1 MKIPCA
7 LSDDLL
13 WKEQRDLC
21 HLDFGWT
28 GRLNL
33 EDPAFIESHVIAV
46 KQLKKGR
53 GVILYQGPL
62 DIVRRIVGENELE
75 GANLFGAFMQRLAAF
90 VPDEMTPYCLF
101 TTEGFSKGRALQLM
115 SPDRFWNVT
124 LDEQKYPLGLLLPQD
139 HMFDEKVVEST
150 LPDEPYRVIP
160 ELRLHEMWDGLD
172 ELIVMEE
179 TLTMQGK
186 RQLQGFLAAGGKV
199 RSRGIRTPDP
209 LLPKQLR

>member
-1 MKIPCA
+1 MKLACH
-7 LSDDLL
+7 LSDDLS
-13 WKEQRDLC
+13 WTQPEGIC

-28 GRLNL
+28 GLLNL
-33 EDPAFIESHVIAV
+33 EDPAFIESHVLAV
-46 KQLKKGR
+46 KQLRPGK

-62 DIVRRIVGENELE
+62 DIVRRIVGEDELE

-90 VPDEMTPYCLF
+90 VPDEMTPYCFF
-101 TTEGFSKGRALQLM
+101 TTEGFSRARALQLM

-124 LDEQKYPLGLLLPQD
+124 LDEQKHSLGFLLPQD
-139 HMFDEKVVEST
+139 SVFDQQIVESA
-150 LPDEPYRVIP
+150 LPDEPFRVIP

-172 ELIVMEE
+172 ELIVLEE
-179 TLTMQGK
+179 TLTIQGK
-186 RQLQGFLAAGGKV
+186 RQLQGFIAAGGKV